1 MRNAFG
7 TGDQGRL
14 HNAHRSRG
22 VDEYF
27 DELLT
32 HHRSTGILYY
42 EASDGDAAMTPKTGG
57 RMGDS
62 NEPE

>member
-7 TGDQGRL
+7 TGHHARL
-14 HNAHRSRG
+14 HNVHRSRG
-22 VDEYF
+22 VDEHYV
-27 DELLT
+27 ELLT

-42 EASDGDAAMTPKTGG
+42 EAIDGDAAMTPTTGG